1 MFPSVA
7 KATVM
12 VMVTDGLKAVPF
24 NRFSSPWVG
33 RRPISANLRGSF
45 RPNSHKIVILSG
57 APTDLSRDTALG
69 GAESKDPGAAY
80 LPMLFRAFQPP
91 NSEEQNLPC
100 YFARMRL
107 RFFSGHPPWRCL
119 SRVIAV

>member
-1 MFPSVA
+1 MP
-7 KATVM
+7 
-12 VMVTDGLKAVPF
+12 
-24 NRFSSPWVG
+24 VG
-33 RRPISANLRGSF
+33 RCSSKLSGHELQAKSKK
-45 RPNSHKIVILSG
+45 SQALSG
-57 APTDLSRDTALG
+57 APTDLSRDPALG

-80 LPMLFRAFQPP
+80 LPMLFRAFQPA